1 MKTSSQRTIVN
12 IAGQDLEIVLK
23 SGRLYEH
30 ICLTPG
36 QSISVPEKSIT
47 DTCLELQNRHL
58 LNII

>member
-1 MKTSSQRTIVN
+1 MNNRTIVN

-30 ICLTPG
+30 ICLSAG
-36 QSISVPEKSIT
+36 QKISVPEKSIT
-47 DTCLELQNRHL
+47 DLCLELQQRHL